1 MVIEIDRL
9 VQNLDPT
16 RTVLFFGAGSSI
28 PSGSPSAQTLS
39 DAIATRFAIEKN
51 GYSLAEVSELAELST
66 DRSELIKFVR
76 TQFPRPN
83 PTGGLLNIPLYAWRG
98 IYTTNYDELLERA
111 YHIRGAGCDVI
122 TTNYDFSRS
131 SDPNA
136 QPVYKIHGTI
146 THDSS
151 DGHKSR
157 MILTQGDYDKTVE
170 YRDFLFNRL
179 SSDMAGAS
187 LVIIGYSLS
196 DPDIKEIVDRVLAIQ
211 SKMAGA
217 GGQVYLILYQK
228 DEGRARLFEARG
240 IRVSFGGID
249 EFSEALAR
257 KGPAVSIAYSDT
269 DDPVQSSKA
278 LSATTIDVR
287 HSISAFKANASAMFN
302 GWPATY
308 ADISGDL
315 TFARTVSNSV
325 RDAFRAGTIQSA
337 AFVGASGVGK
347 TTAARQVCV
356 TLEAEGWYCWEH
368 KSDFLLTV
376 NEWVGVAQKLA
387 TTGQNAVL
395 LVDDA
400 YLHLA
405 SLNQLADELHAKG
418 LKSLKLILTSG
429 TAQWQY
435 RTKSIY
441 LTKLGKEFRIS
452 KLNSQEIDR
461 LIMLVS
467 GANDVRPL
475 VEATFS
481 GFSLQEKRRR
491 LTGRCEADA
500 FVCLRNIFAQEKFDD
515 IILREY
521 AQLNEQD
528 QDIYR
533 LVAAMEYAGIR
544 VHRQLVLRLTGIAA
558 NMVGVALGNLV
569 DVISEYD
576 ISERFGVYG
585 WKVRHNVIAGIISK
599 YKYADQESKIKLFD
613 RVISSLSPTYYIERH
628 SINDMC
634 NVETGIPSVSSKEV
648 QNRLL
653 RALISVAPGE
663 PIPRHRLIRNLIDL
677 ELFDLAETEIRVFR
691 SDLGLDGP
699 VARYEINLLL
709 ARAVFT
715 PGILDEDRIVIL
727 RQAEAKAASLSA
739 RFENNK
745 NIISS
750 YCDVGLEIFRR
761 TGDEAPFASALK
773 ALKSAESRTG
783 DDEIAKA
790 VRTYEKRRFNLDF

>member
-1 MVIEIDRL
+1 MSP
-9 VQNLDPT
+9 DP
-16 RTVLFFGAGSSI
+16 
-28 PSGSPSAQTLS
+28 
-39 DAIATRFAIEKN
+39 
-51 GYSLAEVSELAELST
+51 
-66 DRSELIKFVR
+66 
-76 TQFPRPN
+76 
-83 PTGGLLNIPLYAWRG
+83 
-98 IYTTNYDELLERA
+98 
-111 YHIRGAGCDVI
+111 
-122 TTNYDFSRS
+122 
-131 SDPNA
+131 
-136 QPVYKIHGTI
+136 
-146 THDSS
+146 
-151 DGHKSR
+151 
-157 MILTQGDYDKTVE
+157 
-170 YRDFLFNRL
+170 
-179 SSDMAGAS
+179 
-187 LVIIGYSLS
+187 
-196 DPDIKEIVDRVLAIQ
+196 
-211 SKMAGA
+211 
-217 GGQVYLILYQK
+217 
-228 DEGRARLFEARG
+228 
-240 IRVSFGGID
+240 
-249 EFSEALAR
+249 
-257 KGPAVSIAYSDT
+257 
-269 DDPVQSSKA
+269 
-278 LSATTIDVR
+278 TTIDVR

-400 YLHLA
+400 YLHLS

-569 DVISEYD
+569 DVISE
-576 ISERFGVYG
+576 
-585 WKVRHNVIAGIISK
+585 
-599 YKYADQESKIKLFD
+599 
-613 RVISSLSPTYYIERH
+613 
-628 SINDMC
+628 
-634 NVETGIPSVSSKEV
+634 
-648 QNRLL
+648 
-653 RALISVAPGE
+653 
-663 PIPRHRLIRNLIDL
+663 
-677 ELFDLAETEIRVFR
+677 
-691 SDLGLDGP
+691 
-699 VARYEINLLL
+699 
-709 ARAVFT
+709 
-715 PGILDEDRIVIL
+715 
-727 RQAEAKAASLSA
+727 
-739 RFENNK
+739 
-745 NIISS
+745 
-750 YCDVGLEIFRR
+750 
-761 TGDEAPFASALK
+761 
-773 ALKSAESRTG
+773 
-783 DDEIAKA
+783 
-790 VRTYEKRRFNLDF
+790 